1 MCFPMAQTLV
11 GLKWEIK
18 LADFS
23 FETGQAAIHTD
34 ANFNEM
40 NNFEDKLGLIL
51 TVPVFT
57 SVRVVSMWHNQK

>member
-51 TVPVFT
+51 TVPVLG
-57 SVRVVSMWHNQK
+57 